1 MMEDALVIYRL
12 SRAPERRI
20 FYIDVG
26 NLPKAKAEQYLADV
40 MNKYRNKLIYNAD
53 TGEIKDDRKHM
64 SMLEDFWLPRREG
77 GRGTEISTLPGGQN
91 LAEIDDVEY
100 FKKKLYQSLNV
111 PSSRMESDNGFNM
124 GRSSEI
130 SRDELKFNKFT
141 NRLQKK
147 FARVF
152 TDILKTQL
160 VLKEIVTGEEFDKYK
175 DYIQYDFTADNHFTE
190 LKEQEILRERL
201 DALQSASEY
210 VGQYFSQEY
219 VRKYILRQTEEDIKI
234 IDDQIKAE
242 KKAGI
247 GQDDDDGGF
256 SQY

>member
-1 MMEDALVIYRL
+1 
-12 SRAPERRI
+12 
-20 FYIDVG
+20 
-26 NLPKAKAEQYLADV
+26 
-40 MNKYRNKLIYNAD
+40 
-53 TGEIKDDRKHM
+53 
-64 SMLEDFWLPRREG
+64 
-77 GRGTEISTLPGGQN
+77 
-91 LAEIDDVEY
+91 
-100 FKKKLYQSLNV
+100 
-111 PSSRMESDNGFNM
+111 
-124 GRSSEI
+124 
-130 SRDELKFNKFT
+130 
-141 NRLQKK
+141 
-147 FARVF
+147 VF

-219 VRKYILRQTEEDIKI
+219 VRKYILRQTEEDIKL

-242 KKAGI
+242 KEAGI
-247 GQDDDDGGF
+247 GQNDDDGGF